1 MKAGYFI
8 ALVLSHFMGANIPDP
23 TVGKRFAEEIYLMQE
38 SKS

>member
-1 MKAGYFI
+1 MKARYFI

-38 SKS
+38 SKR